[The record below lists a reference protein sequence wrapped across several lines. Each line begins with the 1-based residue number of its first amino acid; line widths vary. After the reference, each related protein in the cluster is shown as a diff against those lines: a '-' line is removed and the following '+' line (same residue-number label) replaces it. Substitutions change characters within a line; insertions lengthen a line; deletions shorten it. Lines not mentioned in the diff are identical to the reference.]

1 MIELHGQVTTQ
12 RLHGQLNVVPN
23 EGSTGGPLQSK
34 TVHPSHDEQIITP
47 DEDYYGLAVVKVE
60 PVPRV
65 PACFAD
71 TGYQLPN
78 VVETKVNIGAEV
90 SVTAEKYYTHFLY
103 NGVRLPRI
111 PDSVLASYPYA
122 WIRNNTTSG
131 YYDLMLSDVPFY
143 YLPSD
148 AGVKE
153 GNLVVGKPWYRVLIT
168 TAETVTAWEN
178 NTSNNTFSGWGIDS
192 ARTVLWSNHDIPNGP
207 ADATEIYFAGSEPV
221 PIE

>member
-1 MIELHGQVTTQ
+1 MDTLVVTK
-12 RLHGQLNVVPN
+12 RSQLTDIADAIRAKTGKSDEITLNDMPN
-23 EGSTGGPLQSK
+23 EISEIGGGDKGFCYIDIES
-34 TVHPSHDEQIITP
+34 
-47 DEDYYGLAVVKVE
+47 
-60 PVPRV
+60 
-65 PACFAD
+65 
-71 TGYQLPN
+71 QLPN
-78 VVETKVNIGAEV
+78 NVEIMVNISASV
-90 SVTAEKYYTHFLY
+90 SVEDKGRYYPYALH
-103 NGVRLPRI
+103 NGVRLPRL

-192 ARTVLWSNHDIPNGP
+192 ARTVLWSNHDIPNGS
-207 ADATEIYFAGSEPV
+207 ATATDIYFNGSEPV
-221 PIE
+221 LTD